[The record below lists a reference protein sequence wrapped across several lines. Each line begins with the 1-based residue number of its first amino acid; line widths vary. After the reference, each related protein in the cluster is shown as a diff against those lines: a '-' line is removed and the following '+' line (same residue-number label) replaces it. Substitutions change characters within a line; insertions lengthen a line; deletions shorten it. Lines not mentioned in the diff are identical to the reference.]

1 MFDVVKK
8 LNSLLDRRWKLRLA
22 AMLGLLSIT
31 ALFEM
36 VGTVAIFGF
45 ARLAMSPEE
54 IQSHEPLKMLY
65 AYSGA
70 SSTADFLIMVGIS
83 VVVIYILKN
92 GLGLLSLWAEDHAAF
107 AIVNRLA
114 TRLMRTYLM
123 RPYEW
128 IVGTNTAILNRNI
141 LAETQQM
148 GVFLI
153 LPLFST
159 IADGLVVLA
168 LIGLLLWY
176 NPIVTTLLFG
186 SIAAVYI
193 VFNIPIRRVN
203 LRRGRIRM
211 QSNEKRFRVTQDAFS
226 GFKEIRLS
234 GTEGFFTKRFAR
246 ASKDF
251 TIQLARTRFLAQVP
265 RSTVETLGVLSIF
278 GLILYALIEH
288 QSMQEIIPTIMLY
301 AAASFR
307 MLPSFT
313 RISRSIADIQFNKSV
328 LDTLYPDMLEG
339 VKNSR
344 LQKPLPPLIMNRA
357 IEACGLQFRYAAG
370 EADCIRGVSLRIPK
384 NTSAA
389 FVGRTGAGKSTLI
402 ELICGLLAPGAG
414 KIQIDDATL
423 TAANSRQWQQ
433 TIGYV
438 PQHIYLIDDTIA
450 RNIAFGMSE
459 DKVDMASVAEAARL
473 AHLAEFIEKELPLG
487 YDTVIGERGVR
498 LSGGQRQRLGIA
510 RALYARPQ
518 LLILDEATSA
528 LDVATEQ
535 IISEMIAE
543 LVGDLTVIIIAHR
556 LSTIRHCDRIYLL
569 EGGEIVQSGTYDEL
583 LSRSAEFRAI
593 AGTLQDPIADRA
605 QNTISS
611 AASS

>member
-1 MFDVVKK
+1 
-8 LNSLLDRRWKLRLA
+8 
-22 AMLGLLSIT
+22 
-31 ALFEM
+31 
-36 VGTVAIFGF
+36 
-45 ARLAMSPEE
+45 
-54 IQSHEPLKMLY
+54 
-65 AYSGA
+65 
-70 SSTADFLIMVGIS
+70 
-83 VVVIYILKN
+83 
-92 GLGLLSLWAEDHAAF
+92 
-107 AIVNRLA
+107 
-114 TRLMRTYLM
+114 
-123 RPYEW
+123 
-128 IVGTNTAILNRNI
+128 
-141 LAETQQM
+141 
-148 GVFLI
+148 
-153 LPLFST
+153 
-159 IADGLVVLA
+159 
-168 LIGLLLWY
+168 
-176 NPIVTTLLFG
+176 
-186 SIAAVYI
+186 
-193 VFNIPIRRVN
+193 
-203 LRRGRIRM
+203 
-211 QSNEKRFRVTQDAFS
+211 
-226 GFKEIRLS
+226 
-234 GTEGFFTKRFAR
+234 
-246 ASKDF
+246 
-251 TIQLARTRFLAQVP
+251 
-265 RSTVETLGVLSIF
+265 
-278 GLILYALIEH
+278 
-288 QSMQEIIPTIMLY
+288 MLY